1 MGTQNTGKRLF
12 AVIGDPGKLAAVVV
26 QKTGGEAYA
35 SSGGDIRKSRIVVR
49 AVEIPDFPGIDQSV
63 LDSFQ
68 RRRRASADHKGAS
81 VEVLFLNDI
90 LPSERI
96 GFVCDQI
103 DAAFEKLMDKNAG
116 DLFSLLSQCKQ
127 DINFISQK
135 GLNSVF
141 ILEYGRDLYIPVCF

>member
-12 AVIGDPGKLAAVVV
+12 AVIGDPCELGAVVV

-96 GFVCDQI
+96 GSVRDQI
-103 DAAFEKLMDKNAG
+103 DAAFK
-116 DLFSLLSQCKQ
+116 
-127 DINFISQK
+127 
-135 GLNSVF
+135 
-141 ILEYGRDLYIPVCF
+141 

>member
-12 AVIGDPGKLAAVVV
+12 AVIGDPSKLAAVVV

-96 GFVCDQI
+96 CSVCNQI
-103 DAAFEKLMDKNAG
+103 DSAFKQFMDGNPG
-116 DLFSLLSQCKQ
+116 NLFCLRSDRCGFRKAHG
-127 DINFISQK
+127 QK
-135 GLNSVF
+135 CRGSV
-141 ILEYGRDLYIPVCF
+141 